1 MSRAGDYAIV
11 ALGSNLGDSLRLIRD
26 AVDSLRA
33 FSEGSFLEAPI
44 YRSTPVDCPPGSP
57 DFLNTVVAFVPLP
70 KETPRS
76 LLDKLQS
83 LERAAGRKA
92 KRVLNEA
99 RPLDLDII
107 AFNEI
112 RVTEP
117 DLMVP
122 HPRAFERRF
131 VLQPLVDILPN
142 LVLPGLDET
151 NAQLVTRLP
160 GPSLERV

>member
-26 AVDSLRA
+26 AVDSLRE
-33 FSEGSFLEAPI
+33 FSQGSFLEAPI
-44 YRSTPVDCPPGSP
+44 YRSAPVDCPPGSP

-107 AFNEI
+107 AFEEI

-117 DLMVP
+117 DLIIP

-131 VLQPLVDILPN
+131 VLQPLADILPD

-151 NAQLVTRLP
+151 IAQLLTQLP